1 MSASSGRYQ
10 SRLFNFIARQSRQL
24 GDRVGQAAR
33 HLKVTLTWGAQLLI
47 YPIYAI
53 FETARSVGRQMG
65 GAPPAQETAQL
76 GSQESAPAE
85 SVADPAPPTRSPL
98 PPADAPIQHVLD
110 IAELSARPDLEAS
123 QTAPI
128 ARLKA
133 TLQSLRGKSANR
145 IRGIASLCQTRG
157 LVLVDEDNG
166 ILDVLDA
173 VQQDLLQQYILD
185 EVAAYW
191 QQWRAAGGDPA
202 FPPIRWL
209 RRAIAWVQST
219 PAAKALPQ
227 FPEPTAAPA
236 LPRLNWQRFVP
247 QRAIAMAD
255 RAIARL
261 ETRTGLR
268 VQSRP
273 LANRVGEET
282 GMSADA
288 DPAGQTPSLRIQG
301 LIRAAI
307 DYFFGRPPASV
318 MGDTEDLGR
327 DRAVAGNPD
336 GASLPAAKP
345 SEEELDDPWLTMD
358 DLFAAGTTSAP
369 SAEPESADAVP
380 SLAGKSPARRQRL
393 PQGKSIIFLH
403 QSKDFVKGCLNS
415 VQAVLPAR
423 PDGNAIAPQSPG
435 KVVPTAPAGVP
446 SPASAPRCDLQSHG
460 DRADRPSEVESQP
473 PASDWVDAEATAVGY
488 VKHPLERLLEGF
500 DRLALWIERAIVKLW
515 QWIRAQVSGRS
526 L

>member
-10 SRLFNFIARQSRQL
+10 SRLFNFIARQSRQW

-65 GAPPAQETAQL
+65 GASPAQETAQL
-76 GSQESAPAE
+76 ESPEPTPAD

-98 PPADAPIQHVLD
+98 PPADAPIQHVLE

-123 QTAPI
+123 PNAPI

-133 TLQSLRGKSANR
+133 TLQSLRGKSTTR

-191 QQWRAAGGDPA
+191 QQWRAAGGSPA
-202 FPPIRWL
+202 LPPIRWL

-227 FPEPTAAPA
+227 FPEPTVAAA
-236 LPRLNWQRFVP
+236 LPRWNWQRFVP

-261 ETRTGLR
+261 ETGTGLR
-268 VQSRP
+268 VQSRH
-273 LANRVGEET
+273 LANRASEET
-282 GMSADA
+282 GMSAEA
-288 DPAGQTPSLRIQG
+288 DPGRQAPSLRMQA

-318 MGDTEDLGR
+318 MGDTDDLGG
-327 DRAVAGNPD
+327 DRAVAGNWD

-345 SEEELDDPWLTMD
+345 SEDELDDPWLTMD
-358 DLFAAGTTSAP
+358 DLFAAKATREP
-369 SAEPESADAVP
+369 KAESESADAVP
-380 SLAGKSPARRQRL
+380 SLTGKSPAHRQRL
-393 PQGKSIIFLH
+393 PQGTSAIFLH

-415 VQAVLPAR
+415 VEAVLPAR
-423 PDGNAIAPQSPG
+423 PGNSAIAPQSKG
-435 KVVPTAPAGVP
+435 EVAPTAPAGVP
-446 SPASAPRCDLQSHG
+446 SPASAPRCDLQSH
-460 DRADRPSEVESQP
+460 RDRPSEVKSQP

-488 VKHPLERLLEGF
+488 VKHPLERLLDWF
-500 DRLALWIERAIVKLW
+500 DRLALWIEGAIVKLW